1 MIDNLLLRESR
12 MAQKSDRTGTRKVQ
26 ESTEVWLGEPDDG
39 KLRAIGGSRSDR
51 FNNAL
56 ANAMARTAWLPAG
69 QSSEGRAEQM
79 FVAVTGMQAFKPT
92 DEIEGMLV
100 AQAMAMHHASM
111 ECSRRAM
118 IEEQP
123 YELAQG
129 FRKAA
134 ASASRTFVEL
144 LSALDRK
151 RGKGGQQVVR
161 VEHVHVHPGGK
172 AIVGNVESSAT
183 RGGGAGKKRD
193 QPHALDQ
200 LAHAPDVGAIL
211 PPLRS
216 AYAQREPV
224 PKPGNAERQVQD
236 ARRHVDGPAHD

>member
-1 MIDNLLLRESR
+1 
-12 MAQKSDRTGTRKVQ
+12 MAQKSDGTRVRKAP
-26 ESTEVWLGEPDDG
+26 EPMKIVLDEPETD
-39 KLRAIGGSRSDR
+39 KLRTIGGSHSDR

-56 ANAMARTAWLPAG
+56 IVAAAQTGWFPSG
-69 QSSEGRAEQM
+69 QSDEDRGQQM
-79 FVAVTGMQAFKPT
+79 FVAVTGMRAFKPA
-92 DEIEGMLV
+92 DEIEGMLA
-100 AQAMAMHHASM
+100 AQAMAMHHASI

-118 IEEQP
+118 IAEQP
-123 YELAQG
+123 HELAQG

-134 ASASRTFVEL
+134 ASASRTFIEL

-172 AIVGNVESSAT
+172 AIVGNVEAPAS
-183 RGGGAGKKRD
+183 GGGAAGKKRD

-211 PPLRS
+211 PPLQG

-224 PKPGNAERQVQD
+224 PKPSDAERQVQD
-236 ARRHVDGPAHD
+236 ARRHVDGTAYD

>member
-12 MAQKSDRTGTRKVQ
+12 MAQKSDGTGTRKVQ
-26 ESTEVWLGEPDDG
+26 EPTEIRLGEPEPD

-56 ANAMARTAWLPAG
+56 LNAMAGTAWLPAG

-79 FVAVTGMQAFKPT
+79 FVAVTGMRAFKPA
-92 DEIEGMLV
+92 DEIEGMLA

-123 YELAQG
+123 HELAQG

-161 VEHVHVHPGGK
+161 VEHVHVHSGGK
-172 AIVGNVESSAT
+172 AIVGNVEAPAT
-183 RGGGAGKKRD
+183 GGGAAGKKRD

-200 LAHAPDVGAIL
+200 LAHAPDVGAFL
-211 PPLRS
+211 PPLQG
-216 AYAQREPV
+216 ADPEREPV
-224 PKPGNAERQVQD
+224 PRPGNAEWQMSD
-236 ARRHVDGPAHD
+236 ARRPVDRPADD